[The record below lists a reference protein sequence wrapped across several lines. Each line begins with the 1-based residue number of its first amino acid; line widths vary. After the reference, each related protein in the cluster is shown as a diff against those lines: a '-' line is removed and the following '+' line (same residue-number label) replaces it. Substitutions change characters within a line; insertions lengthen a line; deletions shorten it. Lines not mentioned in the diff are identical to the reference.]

1 MATTKK
7 ALDAA
12 PHIRFIGTQDIYIL
26 TEDDWRGTLGVA
38 AERGVPKR
46 MVFWAGN
53 TWTLP
58 AHDGEDL
65 LADEI
70 MEYLE
75 GDPQFVVVDKDDSIH
90 IPFMRAKRRTAQYS
104 ALQLGRAAV
113 DETDPIQ
120 AAKHLSQE
128 APITHIGP
136 ADVEG
141 VTDTRDEAPPTGRIP
156 GNEADAADATAAQT
170 VGGGAATGTP
180 STTTTVGGST
190 RTSSTAKER

>member
-7 ALDAA
+7 ALEDA

-26 TEDDWRGTLGVA
+26 TEDDWRGTLGITE
-38 AERGVPKR
+38 ERGVPKR

-58 AHDGEDL
+58 AHDGKDL
-65 LADEI
+65 LADPV

-75 GDPQFVVVDKDDSIH
+75 SDPQFVIVEKDDSIYL
-90 IPFMRAKRRTAQYS
+90 PFMRAKRRTAQFS

-113 DETDPIQ
+113 DETDPVA
-120 AAKHLSQE
+120 AAKHLSAE
-128 APITHIGP
+128 TPITHIGP

-141 VTDTRDEAPPTGRIP
+141 VTDTREAAPPTGRIP
-156 GNEADAADATAAQT
+156 GNEADAADAVAAQT
-170 VGGGAATGTP
+170 TGSGSGGAGP

>member
-7 ALDAA
+7 ALEDA

-26 TEDDWRGTLGVA
+26 TEDDWRGTLGVTD
-38 AERGVPKR
+38 ERGVPKR

-58 AHDGEDL
+58 AHDGKDL
-65 LADEI
+65 LADPI

-75 GDPQFVVVDKDDSIH
+75 SDPQFVIVDQDNSIH
-90 IPFMRAKRRTAQYS
+90 VPFMRAKRRTAQYS

-141 VTDTRDEAPPTGRIP
+141 VTDTREAAPPTGRIP

-170 VGGGAATGTP
+170 AGGGPATPTVSSGT
-180 STTTTVGGST
+180 SVGGST
-190 RTSSTAKER
+190 RTSKTAGER